1 MGAQGG
7 RQAKHPKHP
16 IFTPYMTEAQAIAL
30 CQKGNLTAFSTL
42 YDEYIKPIYN
52 FVFYKTHHKET
63 AEDLVSIVFTKS
75 LEKIQ
80 TFNSSKASFKTWLY
94 QIARN
99 TVTDHFRSNKETSD
113 IDDVWGLSTKEDIVT
128 DIDTKMKMEGVKKYL
143 KKLKSDQREVV
154 MLRVWG
160 GHSFKEIAEITG
172 KTEASCKMMFKRT
185 VGKLRADMAVLALL
199 IYYL

>member
-1 MGAQGG
+1 MEE
-7 RQAKHPKHP
+7 AK
-16 IFTPYMTEAQAIAL
+16 AIAL
-30 CQKGNLTAFSTL
+30 CQKGDLTAFSTL

-80 TFNSSKASFKTWLY
+80 TFNSDKASFKTWLY

-99 TVTDHFRSNKETSD
+99 TITDHFRSNKETAD
-113 IDDVWGLSTKEDIVT
+113 IDDVWGLSTKDDIVT
-128 DIDTKMKMEGVKKYL
+128 DLDVKMKMEEVKKYL
-143 KKLKSDQREVV
+143 KKLKSSQREVV

-160 GHSFKEIAEITG
+160 GHSFQEIAEITG

-185 VGKLRADMAVLALL
+185 IENLRGDLAVLALL
-199 IYYL
+199 IYFI